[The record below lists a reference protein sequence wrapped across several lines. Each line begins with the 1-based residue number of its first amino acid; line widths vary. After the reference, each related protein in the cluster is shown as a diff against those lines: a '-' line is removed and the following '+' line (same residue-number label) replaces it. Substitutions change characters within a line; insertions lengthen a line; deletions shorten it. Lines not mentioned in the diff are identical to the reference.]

1 MFVEPRRIGRT
12 CSLFDAFAPLGHGG
26 SSEAECTSSNGQPA
40 PPAST
45 QQLATH
51 AIDEVALVSDID
63 SRLLTDRGQNRTCK
77 GVHLVALGTA
87 PAVAVLASGQVKA
100 TTWRR

>member
-12 CSLFDAFAPLGHGG
+12 CSLFDAFALLGHGG

-63 SRLLTDRGQNRTCK
+63 SRLLTDRGQNRTELRRC
-77 GVHLVALGTA
+77 VRAFTWWRWAL
-87 PAVAVLASGQVKA
+87 
-100 TTWRR
+100 RRQSRC